1 MDKYD
6 LCCHGCELFKIAKQQ
21 AGKEGGEKNVVGVSF
36 LNDESGA
43 VKVSVND

>member
-21 AGKEGGEKNVVGVSF
+21 AGKEGGRKMLLELVFLVMKVGQ
-36 LNDESGA
+36 
-43 VKVSVND
+43 

>member
-1 MDKYD
+1 MEKFD

-21 AGKEGGEKNVVGVSF
+21 AEKEGEKNVVGVSF
-36 LNDESGA
+36 LNDESGV